1 MDFDSRPDFN
11 PLVTKMANPK
21 RQQVGLSLSPEEK
34 HALDLAASKSGHKP
48 TSFATI
54 LYRFAF
60 RQLQLGMSVQ
70 EMIEMA
76 EPPPSGSS
84 VPARHSH
91 KKGKDD

>member
-1 MDFDSRPDFN
+1 MDFDLWADFDSW
-11 PLVTKMANPK
+11 VRKMTNPK

-34 HALDLAASKSGHKP
+34 HVLDLAASKSGHKP

-60 RQLQLGMSVQ
+60 RQLQLGMTVQ

-76 EPPPSGSS
+76 EPPPSGSP
-84 VPARHSH
+84 VHAKH
-91 KKGKDD
+91 KKSKDD